1 MAAHREWTTKEVAIL
16 LQGIDDGLSCRAI
29 ARALGTRTD
38 DALSAKIAKMGIQ
51 RVKSLRAGPGKGEP
65 RSVHEISRLRTLVG
79 DLRFKQA
86 MLAAIHSGAE
96 TVIPMVVRDVSP
108 RYTPHIHAPSSL
120 ARGGSPAGQCADLAM
135 PD

>member
-1 MAAHREWTTKEVAIL
+1 MVAHREWTNRELECL

-29 ARALGTRTD
+29 AVLIGTRTD
-38 DALSAKIAKMGIQ
+38 DAVSAKLAKMGIH
-51 RVKSLRAGPGKGEP
+51 RTKVHRSGPGKGLP
-65 RSVHEISRLRTLVG
+65 RPSHDISRMRTLYG

-96 TVIPMVVRDVSP
+96 TVIPMIVRDVSP
-108 RYTPHIHAPSSL
+108 RYTPRIHADPSLQRSS
-120 ARGGSPAGQCADLAM
+120 SPAALCAELAI

>member
-1 MAAHREWTTKEVAIL
+1 MSTHREWTNREIECL

-29 ARALGTRTD
+29 AVLIGTRTD
-38 DALSAKIAKMGIQ
+38 DAVSAKMAKMGIQ
-51 RVKSLRAGPGKGEP
+51 RTKVRRSGPGKGLP
-65 RSVHEISRLRTLVG
+65 RPSHDISRMRTLYG

-108 RYTPHIHAPSSL
+108 RYTPRIHAP
-120 ARGGSPAGQCADLAM
+120 AMERGSSPAGECADHGT
-135 PD
+135 PY